1 MRKIAVLLLAVLSIA
16 AQGQSLNRP
25 KLVVGLVVDQMRW
38 DYLYRYYDRYGD
50 GGFKR
55 LLSEGFSCENTF
67 IPYLPAHTAA
77 GHSCIYTG
85 SVPALHGIMGNY
97 WYDKSQKKVV
107 YCTDDTTVSTV
118 GSSSTAGEMSPA
130 SLWANTI
137 TDQLRLAT
145 NFKSKTISIAL
156 KDRASILPGGHL
168 SNASYWFDNASG
180 GWISSNYYMKDLP
193 TWVKAF
199 NAKKTPDVYLKQNW
213 NTLYP
218 IASYDQSSTDSNRY
232 ESKLGTEDI
241 TFPHNTATIVANR
254 YESFRTTPFGNTYTL
269 EMAREAIKAEQLGK
283 RGVTDFLALSLSST
297 DYIGHSFG
305 PNSIEVEDTYLRL
318 DKDLS
323 TFFKY
328 LDVTVGKGQYL
339 LFLTSDHGVAHNPSF
354 LHDNKINVAG
364 LEEAALRVSLNDS
377 LQNHFKV
384 KNIIARYINYQYYLN
399 DSILVRNNLSKKEV
413 TNYIIDFLQKRPSV
427 DFAIDMANINLLSIP
442 GNLKTVLNN
451 SYNPSLSGDIIIIFK
466 PAGVD
471 SWRVGASHGLW
482 NPYDTHIPLVWFGWK
497 IKHGNSNREVYMT
510 DIAPTLA
517 AMLHIQMPDAS
528 IGKVITEVVQ

>member
-1 MRKIAVLLLAVLSIA
+1 MRKVATLLIVMISFTTQAQTLS
-16 AQGQSLNRP
+16 RP

-38 DYLYRYYDRYGD
+38 DYLYRFYNRYNT

-67 IPYLPAHTAA
+67 IPYLPTHTAP

-85 SVPALHGIMGNY
+85 SVPAFHGIMGNS
-97 WYDKSQKKVV
+97 WYDKAQKKVV
-107 YCTDDTTVSTV
+107 YCTDDTSVHTI
-118 GSSSTAGEMSPA
+118 GSNSTAGEMSP
-130 SLWANTI
+130 SNMWANTV

-145 NFKSKTISIAL
+145 NFKSKTIAIAL

-180 GWISSNYYMKDLP
+180 GWISSSYYMKDLP

-218 IASYDQSSTDSNRY
+218 IASYDQSTTDSNRY
-232 ESKLGTEDI
+232 ENKLGTEDI

-269 EMAREAIKAEQLGK
+269 DMAREAIKAEQLGK

-323 TFFKY
+323 ACFQY
-328 LDVTVGKGQYL
+328 LDATFGKGQYL
-339 LFLTSDHGVAHNPSF
+339 LFLTADHGVAHNPSF
-354 LHDNKINVAG
+354 LRDNKV
-364 LEEAALRVSLNDS
+364 EPESFDESALRIPLNDS
-377 LQNHFKV
+377 LQN
-384 KNIIARYINYQYYLN
+384 
-399 DSILVRNNLSKKEV
+399 
-413 TNYIIDFLQKRPSV
+413 
-427 DFAIDMANINLLSIP
+427 
-442 GNLKTVLNN
+442 
-451 SYNPSLSGDIIIIFK
+451 
-466 PAGVD
+466 
-471 SWRVGASHGLW
+471 
-482 NPYDTHIPLVWFGWK
+482 
-497 IKHGNSNREVYMT
+497 
-510 DIAPTLA
+510 
-517 AMLHIQMPDAS
+517 
-528 IGKVITEVVQ
+528 